1 MNYLTSKIAKM
12 ILDAQSEE
20 IFLNLDLNKTD
31 KKERI
36 TIDRDR
42 GIAKFP
48 EGEISFDILKKIAKD
63 EGHIYFIKDGEVF
76 KAAISNNGYYKLVPT
91 IPPTIEI
98 NGIRMHRTK
107 DINPYEDT
115 LNKINAVKVKKGE
128 KVLDT
133 CMGLGYTAIEAYRRG
148 AEVITIEKNP
158 NVLELAKINPYS
170 EELFKGGI
178 KIILGDAYDVIKTFK
193 DEEFDVVIHDPPR
206 FSLAGHLY
214 SEEFYKEIFRVLKKS
229 GFVIIAFV
237 DKDSLLGREYRL
249 KKDKSKLSFFSIFSN
264 IKAKGGKNSGKLG
277 VFFEENLVI
286 CFSLSSSGQRQ
297 V

>member
-214 SEEFYKEIFRVLKKS
+214 SEEFYKEIFRVLKPGGRLFHYVGNPGKKYRGKDLQKGVMERLRKV
-229 GFVIIAFV
+229 GFINVKRVEEA
-237 DKDSLLGREYRL
+237 
-249 KKDKSKLSFFSIFSN
+249 
-264 IKAKGGKNSGKLG
+264 LG
-277 VFFEENLVI
+277 VVAVKPKSIL
-286 CFSLSSSGQRQ
+286 L
-297 V
+297 

>member
-48 EGEISFDILKKIAKD
+48 EGEIGFDILKKIAKD

-170 EELFKGGI
+170 EDLFKGGI
-178 KIILGDAYDVIKTFK
+178 KVILGDAFDVIKRFK

-214 SEEFYKEIFRVLKKS
+214 SEEFYKEIFRVLKPGGRLFHYVGNPGKRYRGKDLQKGVMERLRKV
-229 GFVIIAFV
+229 GFINVKRVEEA
-237 DKDSLLGREYRL
+237 
-249 KKDKSKLSFFSIFSN
+249 
-264 IKAKGGKNSGKLG
+264 LG
-277 VFFEENLVI
+277 VVA
-286 CFSLSSSGQRQ
+286 
-297 V
+297 VKPK